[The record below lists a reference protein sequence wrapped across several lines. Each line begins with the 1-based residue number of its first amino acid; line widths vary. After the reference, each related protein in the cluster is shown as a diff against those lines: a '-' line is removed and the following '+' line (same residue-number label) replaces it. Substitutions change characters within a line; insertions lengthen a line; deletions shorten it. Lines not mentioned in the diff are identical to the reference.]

1 MNEKSLDASLNEV
14 YLSNENKSTINLF
27 NSILKRDI
35 KSLEA
40 SINDGANLLAERPL
54 SEKDSTPIAPISY
67 LFLYGSLDDSKE
79 AKDKDLNKKNGFLVR
94 AFNLL
99 INNKADLITNN
110 TIEVIPEDNHLYEIF
125 LKEAFT
131 QLKNNLNVI
140 KDDKSAYWLRA
151 LLKEKNEDILFN
163 FFEKYPLQDNGAPW
177 AFKLD
182 VSDESLL
189 SLSIQTRNVKI
200 IDLFLKD
207 INEQNV
213 DIDPYTFNSHHFTLP
228 EKPFTLLDEV
238 LFSYNNDSDS
248 KNEFYKKVITDLLS
262 KNGKIHQYDY
272 GAKANKLI
280 LEFDIEKNKNEVN
293 KGMKI

>member
-67 LFLYGSLDDSKE
+67 LFLYGALDDTKE
-79 AKDKDLNKKNGFLVR
+79 IKDKDLNKKNGFLVR

-99 INNKADLITNN
+99 VNNKADLITNN

-125 LKEAFT
+125 LKEAFA

-151 LLKEKNEDILFN
+151 LLKEKNEEILFD

-200 IDLFLKD
+200 IDLFLND

-280 LEFDIEKNKNEVN
+280 IEFDIEKNKNEVN

>member
-67 LFLYGSLDDSKE
+67 LFLYGALDDTKDI
-79 AKDKDLNKKNGFLVR
+79 KDKDLNKKNGFLVR

-99 INNKADLITNN
+99 VNNKADLITNN

-131 QLKNNLNVI
+131 QLKNNLDVI

>member
-27 NSILKRDI
+27 NSILRRDI
-35 KSLEA
+35 KSLES
-40 SINDGANLLAERPL
+40 SINEGANLLAERPL

-67 LFLYGSLDDSKE
+67 LFLYGALDDSKE
-79 AKDKDLNKKNGFLVR
+79 DKDKDLNKKNGFLVR

-99 INNKADLITNN
+99 VNNKADLITNN

-131 QLKNNLNVI
+131 QLKNNLDVI

-151 LLKEKNEDILFN
+151 LLKEKNEEILFD
-163 FFEKYPLQDNGAPW
+163 FFKKYPLQDNGAPW

-200 IDLFLKD
+200 IGLFLRD

-280 LEFDIEKNKNEVN
+280 LEFDIEKNKNEVH

>member
-67 LFLYGSLDDSKE
+67 LFLYGALDDTKE
-79 AKDKDLNKKNGFLVR
+79 IKDKDLNKKNGFLVR

-99 INNKADLITNN
+99 VNNKADLITNN

-125 LKEAFT
+125 LKEAFA

-151 LLKEKNEDILFN
+151 LLKEKNEEILFD

-200 IDLFLKD
+200 IDLFLND

-213 DIDPYTFNSHHFTLP
+213 DVDPYTFNSHHFTLP

-280 LEFDIEKNKNEVN
+280 IEFDIEKNKNEVN

>member
-40 SINDGANLLAERPL
+40 SINDGANFLAERPL

-67 LFLYGSLDDSKE
+67 LFLYGALDDTKE
-79 AKDKDLNKKNGFLVR
+79 IKDKDLNKKNGFLVR

-99 INNKADLITNN
+99 VNNKADLITNN

-125 LKEAFT
+125 LKEAFA

-151 LLKEKNEDILFN
+151 LLKEKNEEILFD

-200 IDLFLKD
+200 IDLFLND

-280 LEFDIEKNKNEVN
+280 IEFDIEKNKNEVN

>member
-67 LFLYGSLDDSKE
+67 LFLYGALDDAKE
-79 AKDKDLNKKNGFLVR
+79 IKDKDLNKKNGFLVR

-99 INNKADLITNN
+99 VNNKADLITNN

-125 LKEAFT
+125 LKEAFA

-151 LLKEKNEDILFN
+151 LLKEKNEEILFD

-200 IDLFLKD
+200 IDLFLND

-280 LEFDIEKNKNEVN
+280 IEFDIEKNKNEVN

>member
-27 NSILKRDI
+27 NSILRRDI
-35 KSLEA
+35 KSLES
-40 SINDGANLLAERPL
+40 SINEGANLLAERPL

-67 LFLYGSLDDSKE
+67 LFLYGTLDDSKE

-99 INNKADLITNN
+99 VNNKADLITNN
-110 TIEVIPEDNHLYEIF
+110 TIEVVPEDNHLYEIF

-151 LLKEKNEDILFN
+151 LLKEKSEDILFN